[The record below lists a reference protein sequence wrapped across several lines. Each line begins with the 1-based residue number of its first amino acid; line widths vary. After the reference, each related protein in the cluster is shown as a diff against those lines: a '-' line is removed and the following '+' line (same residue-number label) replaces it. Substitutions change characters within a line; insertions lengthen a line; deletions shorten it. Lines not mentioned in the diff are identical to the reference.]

1 MKSDL
6 GNIAAPVLAALALT
20 PALAAHPMDEG
31 SDPDVTIG
39 RIYSQNDRAVVEF
52 SGQRGTM
59 YHCVIRN
66 HLNTAIATANSMGD
80 RGIIVVDGITAADI
94 AAVFCRKMY

>member
-1 MKSDL
+1 MKTGYRSIFTFL
-6 GNIAAPVLAALALT
+6 LVTIGTTGP
-20 PALAAHPMDEG
+20 LAAHPMHSG
-31 SDPDVTIG
+31 IDPDITID

-66 HLNTAIATANSMGD
+66 QLNTAIATANSIGD